1 MSVYRITLF
10 LKKSFYKLFIE
21 NGLKGAFGQCGKH
34 VKVARDSEFFPE
46 KNIYIGNNVSIGPYA
61 LFWSLHAKIQIEDN
75 VLIGPRVTIVTGDHR
90 SDIIGKHI
98 IDVGENEKKQENDQD
113 VIIENGAWIGANVT
127 ILKGVR
133 IGTDAIIA
141 AGSVVTKN
149 VDPYSVFGGVPA
161 KKIKDRFSKN
171 DQLRH
176 IMMLNENT
184 ENSNK
189 D

>member
-1 MSVYRITLF
+1 M
-10 LKKSFYKLFIE
+10 
-21 NGLKGAFGQCGKH
+21 
-34 VKVARDSEFFPE
+34 
-46 KNIYIGNNVSIGPYA
+46 
-61 LFWSLHAKIQIEDN
+61 FWSLHAKIQIEDN

-176 IMMLNENT
+176 IIMLNENT
-184 ENSNK
+184 ENSKK
-189 D
+189 DKKEL